1 MSPSQGDVLKK
12 IPDESNT
19 PSAIELITP
28 NTSNNPKV
36 VLQNESSDWL
46 THGCARIYLVAFP
59 YICAFNLLICI
70 SMSVFLPCPITLTVE
85 SIRHPLHQYIYV
97 SSSNRPFKF
106 PGWCIQIYKAIS
118 FMFNCHFWT
127 PSSLFFQYTCILYRL
142 CGMYLLEILFL
153 IVWYLMSKKKIL
165 DLTFEWYSL
174 KMNKRTLC
182 FPFSLTKVVH
192 ISNLK

>member
-36 VLQNESSDWL
+36 EVQNESSDWL

-106 PGWCIQIYKAIS
+106 PGWCIQIYIR
-118 FMFNCHFWT
+118 
-127 PSSLFFQYTCILYRL
+127 PSLL
-142 CGMYLLEILFL
+142 CL
-153 IVWYLMSKKKIL
+153 IVISGLHLLSSFSIHVYFI
-165 DLTFEWYSL
+165 DYVGCTFL
-174 KMNKRTLC
+174 KFC
-182 FPFSLTKVVH
+182 FQ
-192 ISNLK
+192 

>member
-1 MSPSQGDVLKK
+1 MKK

-85 SIRHPLHQYIYV
+85 SISHSLHQYIYV
-97 SSSNRPFKF
+97 SSQTGLSSFQVDASKYIRP
-106 PGWCIQIYKAIS
+106 
-118 FMFNCHFWT
+118 
-127 PSSLFFQYTCILYRL
+127 SLL
-142 CGMYLLEILFL
+142 CL
-153 IVWYLMSKKKIL
+153 IVISGLHLLSSFSIHVYFI
-165 DLTFEWYSL
+165 DYVGCTFL
-174 KMNKRTLC
+174 KFC
-182 FPFSLTKVVH
+182 F
-192 ISNLK
+192 